1 MIIGID
7 LGTSNSAVACWQ
19 NGQST
24 LIPND
29 LGELLTPSAVSLD
42 SDGAV
47 LVGRAARD
55 RLVSHPARTATSF
68 KRYMGTERR
77 LRLGTRDF
85 APEELSALVLASLK
99 RDAEACFG
107 EPVTEAVITVPA
119 YFNDRQR
126 KATRRAGH
134 LAGLKVE
141 RLLNEPTAAALAY
154 GMHRLGSD
162 TRFLI
167 FDLGGGTF
175 DVSVLEIF
183 EGVME
188 VRATSG
194 DNRLGGDD
202 FTEAIVD
209 LMFREYSARWKVAD
223 KRSDEHLHQRVWES
237 CDRARR
243 ALSQSPE
250 AKIEVQQ
257 NGEMYSRSLTGE
269 EFERLVD
276 PLMVRLKDPVLRAL
290 RDGSVRADAIDE
302 IVLAGGATR
311 MPVVRQAVTR
321 MFGRFPASSV
331 NPDEV
336 VALGAAVQ
344 AGLKMRHE
352 DLRELVLTDVC
363 PYTLGVETSETLA
376 DGRLRAG
383 LFSPIIERNTI
394 IPASRSSTFHPIRDG
409 QTSVVLPIYQ
419 GESRYVADNVRLG
432 EIEIPLPGGKAH
444 ETSVECRFTYDINGL
459 LEVDLKV
466 PRTGETRQ
474 LVITGDDSMD
484 PDSLARRRAA
494 LAALKVLPRDQ
505 AENVAGLERA
515 RRCYEQMLG
524 ERRESVARILAAFE
538 DVLDRQD
545 PREVAAALAQ
555 LHEALDAI
563 EGERYL

>member
-7 LGTSNSAVACWQ
+7 LGTSNSAATCWRD
-19 NGQST
+19 GQAT

-29 LGELLTPSAVSLD
+29 LGESLTPSAVSLD
-42 SDGAV
+42 ADGTL

-55 RLVSHPARTATSF
+55 RLVSHPLRTATSF

-77 LRLGTRDF
+77 LKLGNREF
-85 APEELSALVLASLK
+85 LPEELSALVLASLK

-126 KATRRAGH
+126 KATRRAGQ

-162 TRFLI
+162 ARFLI

-202 FTEAIVD
+202 FTKALVD
-209 LMFREYSARWKVAD
+209 RVFREFSSHWKVAD
-223 KRSDEHLHQRVWES
+223 KRVDERLHRRVWDA

-243 ALSQSPE
+243 ALSQSQQATIRVTHKDE
-250 AKIEVQQ
+250 TYEREVPAD
-257 NGEMYSRSLTGE
+257 
-269 EFERLVD
+269 EFGQLVE
-276 PLMVRLKDPVLRAL
+276 PLMTRLRDPVLRAL
-290 RDGSVRADAIDE
+290 RDGNVRADAIGE
-302 IVLAGGATR
+302 VVLAGGATR
-311 MPVVRQAVTR
+311 MPLVRQAVTR
-321 MFGRFPASSV
+321 MFGRFPATTI

-352 DLRELVLTDVC
+352 DLREVVLTDVC
-363 PYTLGVETSETLA
+363 PYTLGVEVTERQP
-376 DGRLRAG
+376 DGRLRNG
-383 LFSPIIERNTI
+383 LFSPIIERNTV
-394 IPASRSSTFHPIRDG
+394 IPASRSSTFHPVEDG
-409 QTSVVLPIYQ
+409 QASVVMHIYQ
-419 GESRYVADNVRLG
+419 GESRYVEDNIRLG
-432 EIEIPLPGGKAH
+432 EVEIPLPRARVH
-444 ETSVECRFTYDINGL
+444 ESSVECRFTYDINGL
-459 LEVDLKV
+459 LEVDLRV

-484 PDSLARRRAA
+484 PETLARRREA
-494 LAALKVLPRDQ
+494 LAALKVLPREQ
-505 AENVAGLERA
+505 AENVAALERA
-515 RRCYEQMLG
+515 RRCYEQFLG
-524 ERRESVARILAAFE
+524 ERRESVARILTVFE
-538 DVLDRQD
+538 AVLDRQD
-545 PREVAAALAQ
+545 PREIASALAQ
-555 LHEALDAI
+555 LHQALDAI